1 MVEPFT
7 QTFDFDL
14 MGDEFD
20 SLFLNANFDLEPPKV
35 ILDVIRQYAYLL
47 SDERLSVGDDVILLN

>member
-7 QTFDFDL
+7 QTFDLDL
-14 MGDEFD
+14 LGDELD
-20 SLFLNANFDLEPPKV
+20 SLFLTSNFDLEPPKV

-47 SDERLSVGDDVILLN
+47 SDELLSAGEDAILLS